1 MQTVI
6 RRFILVTAMFTAFG
20 ALPLCESQA
29 TACPNCKAANES
41 DSLKPKAYMYSI
53 LFMIGMP
60 ATIFAGFSV
69 SFWRMNR
76 QAQLQQELV
85 AANESTPDSEAN

>member
-1 MQTVI
+1 MRTAI
-6 RRFILVTAMFTAFG
+6 RRFILLTAIFAAFG

-29 TACPNCKAANES
+29 TACPNCKAANET
-41 DSLKPKAYMYSI
+41 DSLKPQAYMYSI

-69 SFWRMNR
+69 SIWQMNR
-76 QAQLQQELV
+76 QAQLEQELV
-85 AANESTPDSEAN
+85 AANELTPDSENN